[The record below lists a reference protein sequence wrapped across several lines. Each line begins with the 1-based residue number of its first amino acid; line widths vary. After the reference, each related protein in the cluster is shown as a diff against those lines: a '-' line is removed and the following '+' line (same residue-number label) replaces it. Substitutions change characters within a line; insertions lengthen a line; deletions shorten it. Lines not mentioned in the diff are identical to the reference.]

1 MKQKLFADGFTVSRE
16 MCKIVKL
23 QSKIAPTLKLK
34 LNHTNYFFVVNLHFL
49 NYLNIIYKL

>member
-16 MCKIVKL
+16 LCKIVKL